1 MTRKLTDILAERA
14 KAEADDRDLR
24 SRTDARLERK
34 HSEADLADLAQA
46 VVSVSD
52 RQLALLE
59 LPEALLD
66 AVLEAR
72 AIRSP
77 RARDRAL
84 RVVRRELRAG
94 DSAAVRARLEVV
106 DPGRKRPGR

>member
-1 MTRKLTDILAERA
+1 VARKLTDILAERA

-34 HSEADLADLAQA
+34 HSEAALADLARAMVA
-46 VVSVSD
+46 VND

-94 DSAAVRARLEVV
+94 DSAAIQARLAAV
-106 DPGRKRPGR
+106 DRGRWPSDR